1 MRNLNAF
8 WSAIAAFALTTAAFA
23 AQAFAEETETT
34 AQSSETL
41 FEGVWTKKSFKAAG
55 AWEISQKDGQLFV
68 SLSDDFKTRKA
79 PDLKIFLSPLAAADV
94 TGKNATEG
102 SVLISP
108 LESNKGAQSYPL
120 PAEIDLAQFKSI
132 IIHCEQ
138 YSKLWSAA
146 DLK

>member
-8 WSAIAAFALTTAAFA
+8 WSAIAAFTLTTAAFA
-23 AQAFAEETETT
+23 AQAFAEGTEAT

-41 FEGVWTKKSFKAAG
+41 YEGVWTKKSFKAEG
-55 AWEISQKDGQLFV
+55 AWEISEKDGKLYV
-68 SLSDDFKTRKA
+68 TLSDDFKTRKA
-79 PDLKIFLSPLAAADV
+79 PDLKIFLSPLAAEDV

-102 SVLISP
+102 SILVSP
-108 LESNKGAQSYPL
+108 LESNKGAQTYVIP
-120 PAEIDLAQFKSI
+120 EGTDLAQFKSI